1 MSNERKI
8 FIGLIA
14 VFLATTASYWFG
26 DPGITGMY
34 GMNVVLNSF
43 LILIGMAL
51 MIYGVVRKEGALF
64 VLAGSLVAMAGEIV
78 FFFTWGRPAVIYS
91 FSERLNEETHPMFF
105 VSLGVLAVT
114 AALAVVS
121 VRRRRILNAEEEKK

>member
-8 FIGLIA
+8 FIGLIT

-26 DPGITGMY
+26 HPGITGMY
-34 GMNVVLNSF
+34 GMNVVLNSY
-43 LILIGMAL
+43 LILIGVTL
-51 MIYGVVRKEGALF
+51 MIHGVVRKEGALF
-64 VLAGSLVAMAGEIV
+64 VLAGSLVAMAGEVV
-78 FFFTWGRPAVIYS
+78 FFFTWGRPAVIFS

-105 VSLGVLAVT
+105 VSFGVLVVT

-121 VRRRRILNAEEEKK
+121 IRRRKTKDT

>member
-8 FIGLIA
+8 FIGLIT

-26 DPGITGMY
+26 HPGITGMY
-34 GMNVVLNSF
+34 GMNVVLNSY
-43 LILIGMAL
+43 LILIGVTL
-51 MIYGVVRKEGALF
+51 MIHGVVRKEGALF
-64 VLAGSLVAMAGEIV
+64 VLAGSLVVMAGEVV
-78 FFFTWGRPAVIYS
+78 FFFTWGRPAVIFS

-105 VSLGVLAVT
+105 VSFGVLVVT

-121 VRRRRILNAEEEKK
+121 IRRRKTKDT

>member
-1 MSNERKI
+1 MSDLRLSI
-8 FIGLIA
+8 
-14 VFLATTASYWFG
+14 WFG
-26 DPGITGMY
+26 HPGITGMY

-78 FFFTWGRPAVIYS
+78 FFFTWGRPTVIYS

-114 AALAVVS
+114 AALAAVS
-121 VRRRRILNAEEEKK
+121 IRRRRILNAEEERK

>member
-1 MSNERKI
+1 MSNARKI
-8 FIGLIA
+8 FIGLIV
-14 VFLATTASYWFG
+14 VFMATTAFYWFG
-26 DPGITGMY
+26 QPGITGMY

-51 MIYGVVRKEGALF
+51 MIYGAIKKEGALF
-64 VLAGSLVAMAGEIV
+64 VLAGSLVAVAGEVV

-105 VSLGVLAVT
+105 VSLGVLVVT
-114 AALAVVS
+114 AALAAVS
-121 VRRRRILNAEEEKK
+121 IRRRKTKNT

>member
-8 FIGLIA
+8 FIALIT

-26 DPGITGMY
+26 YPGITGMY

-43 LILIGMAL
+43 LILIGVSL

-64 VLAGSLVAMAGEIV
+64 VLAGSLVAVAGEIV

-105 VSLGVLAVT
+105 VSLGVLVVT
-114 AALAVVS
+114 AVIAAVS
-121 VRRRRILNAEEEKK
+121 IRIRKTKDT

>member
-8 FIGLIA
+8 YIGLITA
-14 VFLATTASYWFG
+14 FLATTASCWFG
-26 DPGITGMY
+26 DPGINGIY

-43 LILIGMAL
+43 LILIGVAL

-64 VLAGSLVAMAGEIV
+64 VLAGSLVAMAGEVV
-78 FFFTWGRPAVIYS
+78 FFFTWGKPAVIYS

-114 AALAVVS
+114 AALAAVS
-121 VRRRRILNAEEEKK
+121 IRRRKTKNT

>member
-14 VFLATTASYWFG
+14 VFLATTAFYWFG
-26 DPGITGMY
+26 QPGITGMY

-51 MIYGVVRKEGALF
+51 MICGVVRKEGALF
-64 VLAGSLVAMAGEIV
+64 VLAGSLVAVAGEIV

-105 VSLGVLAVT
+105 VSLGVLVVT
-114 AALAVVS
+114 AALAAVLI
-121 VRRRRILNAEEEKK
+121 RRRKTKNT